1 MAEIRNVNIDKEFIV
16 KFGVCRTNF
25 SDDMLS
31 ISLEVLPEAIKEVI
45 QETMVEDGEITV
57 TPVKRGFWEPISE
70 SEMTGFNPKFAER
83 DPIAGYKCS
92 NCGNEAIFSCN
103 DEFVLSDYCPDCG
116 AKMDGGE
123 NNGT

>member
-31 ISLEVLPEAIKEVI
+31 ITLEVLPEAIKEVL
-45 QETMVEDGEITV
+45 QETVVEDGEITV

-70 SEMTGFNPKFAER
+70 SEMTGFNPKFAGR

-103 DEFVLSDYCPDCG
+103 DEFVLSDYCPNCG
-116 AKMDGGE
+116 TEMNGDGSDG
-123 NNGT
+123 